1 MPLYEYGCSA
11 CGKVSEISHRLSEPS
26 PTDCPE
32 CGAPKLSK
40 LISAAGFRLK
50 GEGWYETDF
59 KSNGK
64 KNLAGD
70 TPPVVSGDTKSD
82 TKTVAVAKPD
92 AGSGA
97 KADSKPAAAPAASSA
112 PSTSAT

>member
-26 PTDCPE
+26 PTDCPL

-50 GEGWYETDF
+50 GAGWYETDF
-59 KSNGK
+59 KSDGK

-70 TPPVVSGDTKSD
+70 TPPVASAGAKSD
-82 TKTVAVAKPD
+82 STPVSAPKTE
-92 AGSGA
+92 A
-97 KADSKPAAAPAASSA
+97 KAEAKPAAAPAAPSA